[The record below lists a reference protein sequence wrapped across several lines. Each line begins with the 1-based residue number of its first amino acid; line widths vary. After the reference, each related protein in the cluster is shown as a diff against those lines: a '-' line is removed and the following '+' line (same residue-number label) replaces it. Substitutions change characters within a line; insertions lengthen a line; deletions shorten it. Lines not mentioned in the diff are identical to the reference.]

1 MMDNEKND
9 AEAEDARLYD
19 VKLLAREIFLRD
31 IARLS
36 IAGRLLLAAQLATD
50 AIKCADVFWEVWEEH
65 EATMRKSGR

>member
-1 MMDNEKND
+1 MDNEKND

-31 IARLS
+31 IARRDEEYD
-36 IAGRLLLAAQLATD
+36 IAELATD